1 MAKKKT
7 ARAES
12 AKGNGPN
19 ADTTY
24 PAWFYGPEGQSAIF
38 DAEGEVP
45 EGWMDHP
52 GAFAEQEHDEVV
64 GRQPTDEVVDD
75 SFYQAMSMDELRK
88 HLTGKNIDFHPS
100 AKREKL
106 ISLLRTARPEQGQ
119 PEN

>member
-1 MAKKKT
+1 MAKKPQKPK
-7 ARAES
+7 AS
-12 AKGNGPN
+12 GPT

-38 DAEGEVP
+38 DAENEVP
-45 EGWMDHP
+45 DGWMDHP
-52 GAFAEQEHDEVV
+52 SAFAEQEQEEPV
-64 GRQPTDEVVDD
+64 GRQPTDTATDD
-75 SFYQAMSMDELRK
+75 SFYNAMSMDELRK

-106 ISLLRTARPEQGQ
+106 ISLLRTAKPEQGH